1 MPETSTDRQRFE
13 ALLDAG
19 HPAISIITHEEAQAR
34 SLVELWCEV
43 TGNWLSEWTVI
54 HGVRAP
60 LTNEGPFPDTTN
72 PAAALVWL
80 ARRDLPAVHLL
91 FDMGAHLQD
100 PHALRALRDLI
111 ASASKT
117 GSHIILV
124 DHASNLPSVI
134 EAHTTPFELSLPTDQ
149 DVEDVIRQTL
159 KDLHRQKPIEIKLTG
174 RQYQMIVKNL
184 SGLPLRHVKQ
194 IVRDVVTRDR
204 LFDGDDLNHVLAHKR
219 RLMSHDGMLEFVE
232 SPMTLDEVGGLRK
245 LKAWLG
251 QRERSFTDEAAEY
264 GLTPPRGVLMLGVQG
279 AGKSLCAKAIATAWG
294 RPLLR
299 MDTGSLYDRFVG
311 ESERRLRSALRQA
324 EAIAPVVL
332 WIDEI
337 EKAFASAAAQS
348 TDGGLSQR
356 MFGTLL
362 TWMQDHTEPVFLVAT
377 ANNID
382 ALPPELLRKGRFDE
396 IFFVDL
402 PGEEAR
408 EQIFRIHLRRRDR
421 DPGKFDLS
429 ELVAASDGFSG
440 AEIEQAVIGALHGAF
455 SDRADLTTERVV
467 EALRG
472 SPPLSVTMSEKVAKL
487 RAWAERRC
495 VPAD

>member
-1 MPETSTDRQRFE
+1 MPDNSTDRQRFE

-19 HPAISIITHEEAQAR
+19 HPAISITTNEEAQAR
-34 SLVELWCEV
+34 SLVEAWCQV

-54 HGVRAP
+54 HGIRAP
-60 LTNEGPFPDTTN
+60 LTKEGPFPDTTN

-80 ARRDLPAVHLL
+80 ARRDLPAVHML
-91 FDMGAHLQD
+91 FDMAAHLQD
-100 PHALRALRDLI
+100 PHALRALRELI
-111 ASASKT
+111 DSASKT

-124 DHASNLPSVI
+124 DHASDLPRVI
-134 EAHTTPFELSLPTDQ
+134 KDHTTPFELGLPTD
-149 DVEDVIRQTL
+149 EDIENEIRETL
-159 KDLHRQKPIEIKLTG
+159 KDLHRAKPIEIKLTT

-184 SGLPLRHVKQ
+184 AGLPLRQVRQ
-194 IVRDVVTRDR
+194 IVRDVVAGDR
-204 LFDGDDLNHVLAHKR
+204 KFDSGDLNHVLAHKR

-232 SPMTLDEVGGLRK
+232 SPTTLDEVGGLRK

-251 QRERSFTDEAAEY
+251 QRERSFTDEASEY

-279 AGKSLCAKAIATAWG
+279 AGKSLCAKAIATAWQ

-311 ESERRLRSALRQA
+311 ESERRLRSALHQA

-377 ANNID
+377 ANNIE

-408 EQIFRIHLRRRDR
+408 EQIFKIHLRRRGR
-421 DPGKFDLS
+421 EPGKFDLG

-467 EALRG
+467 DALRG
-472 SPPLSVTMSEKVAKL
+472 SPPLSVTMAEKVAKL